1 MEICFDVNNVKFSM
15 PLHASIFHL
24 PAFALCH
31 NMSQFNTQ
39 YEYHFGLHSGLS
51 IKSGSG
57 SPRVYDF
64 MPLFSILLLF
74 HQRKRILWDFAF
86 FDTTVLVNVFSID
99 TSLADLI
106 SSECLFDEVCD
117 ILKTQDELDFVIN
130 QTGTSEKCINVSYLV
145 CRCFLLP
152 LRYNGTILHVMIR
165 ILGFRI
171 L

>member
-1 MEICFDVNNVKFSM
+1 MLQFF
-15 PLHASIFHL
+15 IFQHL
-24 PAFALCH
+24 LCVTICH
-31 NMSQFNTQ
+31 NLIHSMNAF
-39 YEYHFGLHSGLS
+39 FCLHSGLS
-51 IKSGSG
+51 IKPGSG
-57 SPRVYDF
+57 SSRVYDF
-64 MPLFSILLLF
+64 VLLFSILLVWSKKKNF
-74 HQRKRILWDFAF
+74 VRFAF
-86 FDTTVLVNVFSID
+86 FDSTVLVNVFSID
-99 TSLADLI
+99 NSLADLT